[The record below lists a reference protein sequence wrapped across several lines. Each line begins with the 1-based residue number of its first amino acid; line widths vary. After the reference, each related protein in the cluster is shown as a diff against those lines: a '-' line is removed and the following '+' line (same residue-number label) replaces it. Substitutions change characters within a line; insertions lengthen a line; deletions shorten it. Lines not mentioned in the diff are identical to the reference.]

1 MWGLEFLPIT
11 GYPRLPFPELCIFKT
26 QGQLRGYVYFE
37 HLWVSEMHSLL
48 PLLGTLGSR
57 ICRATSFMK

>member
-11 GYPRLPFPELCIFKT
+11 GYPRLPFPELCIFET

-37 HLWVSEMHSLL
+37 HLWVSEMHSLTH
-48 PLLGTLGSR
+48 PTAPPGNSR
-57 ICRATSFMK
+57 L